1 MISELLASEYDGIK
15 TSVDEVVDLVRMVI
29 FGGMDTVMATLGNI
43 FVRLGEHPEIRDRLV
58 ANPELI
64 PGAVEEFLRFDT
76 VVQGFARTV
85 TKETEIGGI
94 AFQPDDTIFMLW
106 ASANR
111 DPSQFGDDAGVIN
124 IERKPNRH
132 MTFGVG
138 GHFCLGA
145 ALARLQLNLTLSRV
159 LERIPDLEIDL
170 DNVKQPA
177 SIGIVKGL
185 RSVPGTFTP
194 VKLIK

>member
-1 MISELLASEYDGIK
+1 
-15 TSVDEVVDLVRMVI
+15 
-29 FGGMDTVMATLGNI
+29 
-43 FVRLGEHPEIRDRLV
+43 
-58 ANPELI
+58 
-64 PGAVEEFLRFDT
+64 
-76 VVQGFARTV
+76 
-85 TKETEIGGI
+85 
-94 AFQPDDTIFMLW
+94 
-106 ASANR
+106 
-111 DPSQFGDDAGVIN
+111 
-124 IERKPNRH
+124 

-194 VKLIK
+194 VKLNK